1 MESFKGCIF
10 NKIKNSTAHMEN
22 SVRRVLVD
30 EFKKTLNST
39 DEFKERS

>member
-1 MESFKGCIF
+1 
-10 NKIKNSTAHMEN
+10 MEN

-39 DEFKERS
+39 DEFKESSQLVLRMNEKK